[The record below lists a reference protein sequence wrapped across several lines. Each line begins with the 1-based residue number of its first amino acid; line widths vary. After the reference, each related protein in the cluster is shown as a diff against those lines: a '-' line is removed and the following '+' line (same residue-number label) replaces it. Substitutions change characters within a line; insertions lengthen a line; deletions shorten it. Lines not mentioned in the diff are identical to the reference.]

1 MPQKCI
7 LVTHPYL
14 ETWNCEA
21 LLQLSSGKIVM
32 DRHGKSLGSRHRKN
46 SSVSKGLSFLKSI
59 LMRWESLGR
68 TFSPYFIWNGFDSKR
83 LQSLFFSRCVQIRW
97 AIAPWYHRMGVHA
110 KSLQSC
116 LTLCDPMDCNPPGSS
131 SMGFS
136 RQEYWSGLPCP
147 PPGDLPEPGI
157 KPRSPMFPALA
168 GGFFTTSTTWEAQS

>member
-116 LTLCDPMDCNPPGSS
+116 LTLCDPMDCSLPGSS
-131 SMGFS
+131 VHGTLQERILQWVAMPFS
-136 RQEYWSGLPCP
+136 RGSPQ
-147 PPGDLPEPGI
+147 
-157 KPRSPMFPALA
+157 PRSRTCISCI
-168 GGFFTTSTTWEAQS
+168 G